1 MKYIIGVDGGG
12 TSTETV
18 AYTLEGI
25 EIYRTKTGFGNLLN
39 GVEKGLAHIQIG
51 LERIFEKFGQENCQ
65 LIVLGLA
72 GVDSGDFRTIINEA
86 LKNYV
91 LKTVILNDAW
101 LAHYAL
107 LQGEPGCLV
116 ISGTGSIMIGRYKL
130 EEARVGGWGHIL
142 GDRGSGY
149 GIAKTVVQELLN
161 SVDEGQPLTDLEEK
175 ILATKNFS
183 TPFELVRFI
192 YSASKDEVAELTL
205 TIAKAAEAGDKQAR
219 RLLEEAG
226 QSLARETVLLIQKLE
241 IPQAPKVAVTGS
253 VLLNNERVYQ
263 TFKNAVQ
270 QSYADAEFV
279 REQVSNTVGAYYYY
293 LQEIE

>member
-12 TSTETV
+12 TSTETI
-18 AYTLEGI
+18 AYTLEGT
-25 EIYRTKTGFGNLLN
+25 EMYRTKTGFGNLLN

-51 LERIFEKFGQENCQ
+51 IERMFEKFGQNNCQ
-65 LIVLGLA
+65 LVVLGLA
-72 GVDSGDFRTIINEA
+72 GVDSGDFRAIIKEN
-86 LKNYV
+86 LKSYAV
-91 LKTVILNDAW
+91 KTVILNDAW

-107 LQGEPGCLV
+107 LKGEAGCLV
-116 ISGTGSIMIGRYKL
+116 ISGTGSIMIGRYKS

-149 GIAKTVVQELLN
+149 GIAKAATQELLQ
-161 SVDEGQPLTDLEEK
+161 SIDEGRSFTALEEK
-175 ILATKNFS
+175 ILEAKNFS

-205 TIAKAAEAGDKQAR
+205 TIAAAAEAGDKQAHH
-219 RLLEEAG
+219 LLDEAG
-226 QSLARETVLLIQKLE
+226 RSLAHETILLIQKLE

-253 VLLNNERVYQ
+253 VLLNNEQVYKM
-263 TFKNAVQ
+263 FKKAVRK
-270 QSYADAEFV
+270 SYEDAEFV

-293 LQEIE
+293 LQELN